1 MVKILAVCYN
11 KIKSEV
17 FKMKQFTEEELRLI
31 GDKVFDQI
39 KAEST
44 DGNDIKMSVVD
55 ITLHTIEKFI
65 LELQKEN

>member
-1 MVKILAVCYN
+1 MCYN
-11 KIKSEV
+11 KIKNEV
-17 FKMKQFTEEELRLI
+17 FKMKQFTEEELSLI
-31 GDKVFDQI
+31 CDKVFDQI

-44 DGNDIKMSVVD
+44 NDNDIKMSIVD

>member
-1 MVKILAVCYN
+1 
-11 KIKSEV
+11 
-17 FKMKQFTEEELRLI
+17 MKQFTIEELSLI
-31 GDKVFDQI
+31 CDKFFDQI

-44 DGNDIKMSVVD
+44 NDDDDIKMSIVD